1 MPDPGG
7 EVEGYT
13 VDRELGRGGSA
24 TVYLAHATRQ
34 APGAH
39 RPVALKVLSAER
51 RNPGEL
57 GRLEREFD
65 LARQLRHPHIID
77 MYDHGPHWLAMQYV
91 DGGNASTLHTLT
103 NRLAALAQIADALDY
118 THQKGI
124 VHCDVKPANI
134 LVSEDFSAE
143 GAILIDFGVA
153 HSLAEDAQL
162 HLSGHPL
169 QSMST
174 DPAKRIAMRP
184 QDRPTQV
191 QATLPYAAPELLLG
205 HRPSGATDEYALAC
219 TAVELIT
226 GTLPFAANTSVGL
239 MEAQLHHAPPR
250 VSHQVSWIPRAFDS
264 ILAKAMAKDPE
275 RRYETCSEFVKLITR
290 ALR

>member
-1 MPDPGG
+1 M
-7 EVEGYT
+7 
-13 VDRELGRGGSA
+13 
-24 TVYLAHATRQ
+24 YLARATDHAS
-34 APGAH
+34 GADNV
-39 RPVALKVLSAER
+39 VALKVLGAD
-51 RNPGEL
+51 RNSPYEL
-57 GRLEREFD
+57 GRLQREFD
-65 LARQLRHPHIID
+65 LARQLDHPHIVA
-77 MYDHGPHWLAMQYV
+77 MYDRGPRWLAMQYV
-91 DGGNASTLHTLT
+91 DGGNATTLHTLG

-134 LVSEDFSAE
+134 LVSEDFSAG

-162 HLSGHPL
+162 RLAEHPL
-169 QSMST
+169 QAMST
-174 DPAKRIAMRP
+174 DPAKRISMRP

-191 QATLPYAAPELLLG
+191 QATLPYASPELLLG

-226 GTLPFAANTSVGL
+226 GTVPFAATTAVGL

-250 VSHQVSWIPRAFDS
+250 VSQRVSWIPRAFDS
-264 ILAKAMAKDPE
+264 ILAKALAKDPE
-275 RRYETCSEFVKLITR
+275 LRYETCSEFIRLITR